1 MIALAR
7 IGGTFAECHGDERDG
22 QQMVDHGAQ
31 TVGVQAHQRC
41 EEIIEKE
48 KDEAGGEGIWNEI
61 FLKKCNPGPDKSG

>member
-1 MIALAR
+1 
-7 IGGTFAECHGDERDG
+7 
-22 QQMVDHGAQ
+22 MVDHGAQ